1 MRRFGRFPSRL
12 SVAVIKVIAFCITPT
27 VAVTLHCAAMG
38 NSTTITLDRFA
49 YGTYGN
55 DGFNNYNSASIVA
68 GFALQT
74 PGARETT
81 QPAPFAIFSCPI

>member
-1 MRRFGRFPSRL
+1 
-12 SVAVIKVIAFCITPT
+12 
-27 VAVTLHCAAMG
+27 MG

-74 PGARETT
+74 PGAREKT